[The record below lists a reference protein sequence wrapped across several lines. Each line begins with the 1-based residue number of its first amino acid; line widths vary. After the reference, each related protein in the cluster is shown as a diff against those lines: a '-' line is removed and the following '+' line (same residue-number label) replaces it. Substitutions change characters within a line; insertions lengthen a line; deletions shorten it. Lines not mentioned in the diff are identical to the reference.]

1 MVEGP
6 SQGKLS
12 LSRHARSLLVEKRD
26 LAQQPIFGRCERSAV
41 EDADLMAEI
50 VGGTRQ
56 HARVCRY
63 ACPSRQRKV
72 QAVEDDAL
80 GSPTRSEWYRRHFRP
95 SLSVRLCGRLPQ
107 VFAALLGPFIL

>member
-6 SQGKLS
+6 PQGQLS
-12 LSRHARSLLVEKRD
+12 LPRHARPLLVEKRD
-26 LAQQPIFGRCERSAV
+26 LAQQPIFRRCERSAV

-56 HARVCRY
+56 HARVCRN
-63 ACPSRQRKV
+63 ACPSRERKV

-80 GSPTRSEWYRRHFRP
+80 GSSTRSEWYRRHFKPNFPCAGAIACR
-95 SLSVRLCGRLPQ
+95 G
-107 VFAALLGPFIL
+107 